1 MATIL
6 EQAIIIRD
14 ATELYANT
22 PERVG
27 ECLVDIANALDAG
40 STTQSVG
47 CGTSETTAMDI
58 VTPDT
63 YVAAKFASSSSW
75 SGSDDLAIMT
85 DGMGDSQVYFKY
97 TGVDAIS
104 ALVTFSLSASNDTAD
119 ASIKAAIGNQSNSDY
134 AFWCSEAQPFDAG
147 KTVSI
152 TVQKLQY
159 LNTDETVRLWVT
171 SDAASTISIT
181 KLQASIIQI

>member
-1 MATIL
+1 MTIL
-6 EQAIIIRD
+6 EQAIVIRD
-14 ATELYANT
+14 ETTQYANT
-22 PERVG
+22 ATRVG
-27 ECLVDIANALDAG
+27 NCLVDIANALDAG

-47 CGTSETTAMDI
+47 CGTNQTTTMVVA
-58 VTPDT
+58 TPDT
-63 YVAAKFASSSSW
+63 YVASKFASQSSW
-75 SGSDDLAIMT
+75 TSDNLAIMT
-85 DGMGDSQVYFKY
+85 DGAGDSQVYFEY

-104 ALVTFSLSASNDTAD
+104 ALVTFSFSASSDTAD
-119 ASIKAAIGNQSNSDY
+119 ASIKAAIGNQTDEDS
-134 AFWCSEAQPFDAG
+134 AFWCSEAQPFDAD

-159 LNTDETVRLWVT
+159 LNTDDTVRLWVT